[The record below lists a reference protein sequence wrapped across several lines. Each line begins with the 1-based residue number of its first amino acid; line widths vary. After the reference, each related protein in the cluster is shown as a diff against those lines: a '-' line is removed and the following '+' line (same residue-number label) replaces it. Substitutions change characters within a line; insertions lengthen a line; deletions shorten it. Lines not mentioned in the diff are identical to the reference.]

1 MQNHR
6 SSLSSWDDFPV
17 HQVAETIRHVGT
29 SDRNFYDR
37 YYFNLHASSDELFMV
52 MGLGVYPN
60 LGVMDAFSCVRR
72 GDFQH
77 VVRSSKVLDDR
88 MNTTVGPIRVEVIE
102 PLRRLRFVCDPSASG
117 GAATDGSDVQI
128 AADLVWEG
136 SIPAYEEPRQ
146 FVRKHGRVM
155 FDTMRFAQT
164 GTWSGTIEVAGETIP
179 ATPDRFGGTRD
190 RSWGVRP
197 HGEPEH
203 PGIRQGEGQLT
214 GMWNYDP
221 MQFADH
227 SILYMLNEEATGE
240 RVLEESVRIWSD
252 PTRGIEWLGR
262 PEYEHTLRAG
272 TRMVTHSVLRFPD
285 APEGVLEIDVE
296 PLLPAYIA
304 IGTGYGIEDDWRHG
318 MYQGDL
324 VVQGRE
330 YKMADIEPFGH
341 FTIVDQVASFT
352 QSVDGTR
359 TGVIGH
365 GLHEH
370 AFIGPFPKY
379 GMDGPHDGAR

>member
-1 MQNHR
+1 MPPYR
-6 SSLSSWDDFPV
+6 SSLSSFDDYPV
-17 HQVAETIRHVGT
+17 HQTAETVRHVAT

-37 YYFNLHASSDELFMV
+37 YYFNLHGSSDELFMV
-52 MGLGVYPN
+52 IGLGCYPN
-60 LGVMDAFSCVRR
+60 LAVMDAFCCVRR
-72 GDFQH
+72 GSAQH

-88 MNTTVGPIRVEVIE
+88 MRTEVGPIRVEVLE
-102 PLRRLRFVCDPSASG
+102 PLQRLRVVCDPSGPNGAS
-117 GAATDGSDVQI
+117 TDGSELEI

-136 SIPAYEEPRQ
+136 AIPAYEEPRQ
-146 FVRKHGRVM
+146 FVRKYGRVM

-164 GTWSGTIEVAGETIP
+164 GCWSGELEVAGERFTV
-179 ATPDRFGGTRD
+179 TPDRWWGTRD

-240 RVLEESVRIWSD
+240 RVLEEAVRIWAD
-252 PTRGIEWLGR
+252 PARGVEHLGR
-262 PEYEHTLRAG
+262 PEYQHTLTPG
-272 TRMVTHSVLRFPD
+272 TRMVTHSTLRFPD
-285 APEGVLEIDVE
+285 APGGPLAIDVT

-318 MYQGDL
+318 MFQGPL
-324 VVQGRE
+324 AVQGRE
-330 YKMADIEPFGH
+330 FPIADIEPFGH
-341 FTIVDQVASFT
+341 FTIVDQVARFT
-352 QSVDGTR
+352 QHDGTV
-359 TGVIGH
+359 GY

-370 AFIGPFPKY
+370 AFLGPFPKY
-379 GMDGPHDGAR
+379 GMEGPHDGAA